1 MSTLEKQAWE
11 TFTDCAN
18 FESRCDKP
26 CMCSANAER
35 AITFARKY
43 AAEMVR
49 KASCK
54 IYQIGTNVSEEERS
68 LGLAKAI
75 NLTVDDCFVFADRIE
90 KGEET

>member
-1 MSTLEKQAWE
+1 MSTLEKRAS
-11 TFTDCAN
+11 DVAHMVCGCADRSQH
-18 FESRCDKP
+18 FRDVKLIVEF
-26 CMCSANAER
+26 AN
-35 AITFARKY
+35 KY